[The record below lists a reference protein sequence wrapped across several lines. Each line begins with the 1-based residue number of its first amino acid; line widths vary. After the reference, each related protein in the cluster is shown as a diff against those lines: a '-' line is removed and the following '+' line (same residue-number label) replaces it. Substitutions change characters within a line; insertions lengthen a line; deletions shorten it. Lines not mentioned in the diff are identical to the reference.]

1 MNKTYQIRYNT
12 HSKNDE
18 TSWRLICGDE
28 EILVSNVYITAK
40 TFTTKDFMQELNEY
54 KYHISCT
61 GHLKIRD
68 NVAYIYN
75 FEEQTAMKRHI
86 AKTITYRILATAITI
101 GTAYSL
107 GVNLEMSALLGVGEL
122 VVKPVF
128 YFFHERVWYNL
139 RFKKHK

>member
-1 MNKTYQIRYNT
+1 MNNTYQIRYNT
-12 HSKNDE
+12 HSKKDS
-18 TSWRLICGDE
+18 TSWRLICGDS

-40 TFTTKDFMQELNEY
+40 TFTTKNFMQELNEY

-101 GTAYSL
+101 VTAYSL

-122 VVKPVF
+122 IVKPVF

>member
-1 MNKTYQIRYNT
+1 
-12 HSKNDE
+12 
-18 TSWRLICGDE
+18 
-28 EILVSNVYITAK
+28 
-40 TFTTKDFMQELNEY
+40 
-54 KYHISCT
+54 
-61 GHLKIRD
+61 LKIRD

-122 VVKPVF
+122 VIKPFF